1 VEKGSTENYLYGDL
15 WAHLSLLQPRI
26 GPGLPPRRRQPHPEQ
41 PLQRFPRPNLKKTA
55 EAVLEVMAAARANKA
70 GSYRQKW
77 QGAKN

>member
-1 VEKGSTENYLYGDL
+1 LGKRRNIHPFDG

-26 GPGLPPRRRQPHPEQ
+26 GPGLPSRRRQPHPEQ
-41 PLQRFPRPNLKKTA
+41 PLQRFLRQNLKNTA